1 MKSRVLDIKVTMIAA
16 LLSFNVFAFGQEKT
30 ESDYPFF
37 YGYDSNTAHSGPQA
51 SDIKPIL
58 LYPWQD
64 EMTIRK
70 RSDVEQE
77 TMETLIKT
85 YLPDASIEWF
95 SGWFIQDPS
104 DVCVVTT
111 KSEGLEEARLSLLK
125 EDCVLSANR
134 NYTRKVYKDLMDV
147 YPVSKIATYRITG
160 DVFFSYIDYGGNKE
174 EKELAD
180 SLISSMIKSKG
191 LTLSYSDNYEGL
203 LSVPKNLDLLSV
215 ANQLYESGHFLQV
228 APASFIREKQLSV
241 QPIDKST
248 LLDDDDIKM
257 IEINDR
263 FMVMVNPSTQ
273 KTEMESVIKSHVEN
287 SDIIW
292 DNDSTITVITNPEL
306 VEPAMESL
314 IQENAVLGIS
324 RKYFYFEEYER
335 SLREGLH
342 DPHEFGIDGID
353 IYFKNDVTDSAKDSL
368 MNEHNLRQ
376 IYTRSYVYDV
386 YSQCAVP
393 KTLDMFSYCKSLC
406 ESISESEYV
415 NRVFMHTTWAP
426 TVIFWGSGSTT
437 NVKTTP
443 VQTQETGVQY
453 YDLLGRRI
461 DAPSGLTIEVKRYS
475 DGTVRTQK
483 ILFK

>member
-1 MKSRVLDIKVTMIAA
+1 MKSRVLGIKVTMIAA

-37 YGYDSNTAHSGPQA
+37 YGYDSNTYYYGPQA

-70 RSDVEQE
+70 RSDVEKE
-77 TMETLIKT
+77 TVETLVKT
-85 YLPDASIEWF
+85 YLPDASVEWVN
-95 SGWFIQDPS
+95 SQNPS
-104 DVCVVTT
+104 LLDICVVTT

-147 YPVSKIATYRITG
+147 YPVSEIATYAITG
-160 DVFFSYIDYGGNKE
+160 DMLFKYIDYGGNAE

-191 LTLSYSDNYEGL
+191 LTLSNSDNSGGL
-203 LSVPKNLDLLSV
+203 LSVPKNLDILSV

-228 APASFIREKQLSV
+228 APSKLIRQKQLSV

-248 LLDDDDIKM
+248 LPSFNNNKM

-263 FMVMVNPSTQ
+263 FMLMVSPSTQ

-292 DNDSTITVITNPEL
+292 DNDSVITVITYPEL

-324 RKYFYFEEYER
+324 RKYFYLGEYEE
-335 SLREGLH
+335 SLEQGLH
-342 DPHEFGIDGID
+342 NPQEFGIDGVN
-353 IYFKNDVTDSAKDSL
+353 IYYKDDVSDSAKDSL
-368 MNEHNLRQ
+368 MNEYNLKLVDSFYVCAQ
-376 IYTRSYVYDV
+376 YT
-386 YSQCAVP
+386 VP
-393 KTLDMFSYCKSLC
+393 KTLDILSFCKSLC
-406 ESISESEYV
+406 ENISESEYV
-415 NRVFMHTTWAP
+415 NHVTLHTTFIA

-437 NVKTTP
+437 DVKTTP
-443 VQTQETGVQY
+443 VQAQEMGVQY